1 MLISMLNSR
10 PSAPPVQ
17 GSERGFTILET
28 MIAMGI
34 LTVGLLAVASTIGYA
49 LLVSNNGRG
58 ITNTKLL
65 IVSVLEQMET
75 LRNTDSLKFK
85 QIANVADVD
94 NVGLTRPFA
103 GFPTQ
108 FLEVST
114 NPGGDGIFGTAD
126 DLIEAG
132 PDNKYGTADDF
143 VNTSLARPGVSRQI
157 LITSLSPTLKR
168 VQVTLRYSP
177 QGGETREIVGV
188 SYLNDNTLTNF
199 IP

>member
-1 MLISMLNSR
+1 VSINMLNSR
-10 PSAPPVQ
+10 PSELSVER
-17 GSERGFTILET
+17 SERGFTILE
-28 MIAMGI
+28 MVIAMGI

-49 LLVSNNGRG
+49 LLVSNHGRG

-75 LRNTDSLKFK
+75 LRNTDTLKFK

-103 GFPTQ
+103 GFPTG
-108 FLEVST
+108 FVEVST
-114 NPGGDGIFGTAD
+114 NPGGDGIFGTGD

-143 VNTSLARPGVSRQI
+143 VNPALARPGVSRQI
-157 LITSLSPTLKR
+157 LITSLGPALKR

-177 QGGETREIVGV
+177 QGGETKEIVGV
-188 SYLNDNTLTNF
+188 SYLNDNTLSNY